1 MIDVLQAYQDVLI
14 ACEQTEVQAVGH
26 TVYGE
31 SFALLLEQF
40 KLTPSK
46 LARAIAEYPDR
57 SAESEAD
64 YLRMLFADLRNPIS
78 SLMAVSKLLQ
88 TRQSSDALRNTP
100 LEPLL
105 ERFASLEQR
114 LNALLNDL
122 LRYRQQYV
130 DTIE

>member
-14 ACEQTEVQAVGH
+14 ACAQTEVQVVGH
-26 TVYGE
+26 TVYGA

-40 KLTPSK
+40 KPTPSK
-46 LARAIAEYPDR
+46 LARVIAEYPDR

-78 SLMAVSKLLQ
+78 SFTAVSKLLQ
-88 TRQSSDALRNTP
+88 MRQSSDALRNTP

-114 LNALLNDL
+114 LNVLLNDL
-122 LRYRQQYV
+122 LRSRQQYV